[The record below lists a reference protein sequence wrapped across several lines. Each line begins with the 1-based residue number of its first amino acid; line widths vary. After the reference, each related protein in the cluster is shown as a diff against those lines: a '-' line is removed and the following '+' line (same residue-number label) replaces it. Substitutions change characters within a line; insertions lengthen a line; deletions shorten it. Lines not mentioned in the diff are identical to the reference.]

1 MTLPFE
7 NDTSRIVKR
16 LAKQNMKA
24 NRRTSISI
32 MVAIL
37 IASTFLCSL
46 CTFVQSYWNQ
56 SVQQEIAAYGDWD
69 AQLLEIHAGQL
80 DLIQNNENIQ
90 TIMVKG
96 DNQTALLP
104 AASGLPYLLV
114 QNCDGAYWGGMR
126 EKNLILRG
134 RVPQAPGEIVVGKG
148 FFEQNPSA
156 EIGDRLNLDLG
167 ERRKGNTTVHFLSPI
182 QSGEEFVKTGKVQYT
197 IVGEIDM
204 TVSSAYNGYPAYGW
218 LDTAAL
224 SEDTGIVAYLQV
236 TQPRKVYEIIP
247 QIAEDIGLQPD
258 EFGDYPF
265 RYHTALLGMY
275 GIYAPGHFLSSDL
288 PKLALALGL
297 VMAASMA
304 VFAYIIRGAFSISA
318 KRKVKE
324 LGILKSIGMTP
335 RQIRMMIVYEAR
347 WLSVLPILVSVGLGY
362 LFSYGVLAA
371 YSDLTQ
377 EVTGSRITASFSPW
391 VAVVSVILSFLTVRL
406 AASGPARQT
415 GKLRPIEA
423 VKESWSNPSLK
434 KSAKHPILKKCFG
447 FLGNISANSM
457 TANKRLFRTCTVTL
471 SLCMLL
477 MFSFLAVFSV
487 SDINNTKAEQDSHF
501 NVNLTMESG
510 QKIEPAL
517 MEELK
522 QLPHIEEQATYTMA
536 NCAIWV
542 SESELSE
549 EFLSSGGF
557 GTKAAGEY
565 VAKRDGR
572 YRIPCVLIGLEQD
585 AYEDYLMQSG
595 VPYSEQ
601 SAALIVNSVVKNPDS
616 RGYDAKK
623 DMVPYLKLKE
633 GQSLEV
639 TEKFLDS
646 IQGDY
651 RFDVTVSSALS
662 EMPEIGRNI
671 AFYTLP
677 ILVPMERY
685 YEIIQNFG
693 EDRAVYNYRTYM
705 NLLVE
710 DGLDAEVQA
719 QAEHICGTYLGTS
732 DFYTS
737 SKTQRALDRE
747 RLTDATML
755 IVYSLTALFGI
766 IGISSAA
773 VAILNSLYQRRK
785 EFAMLRSVGLDRKGL
800 DRLLHIEGLFLGG
813 KPLVIG
819 LPILFLIAT
828 VLMWMQDVTFMEFI
842 QVFPLL
848 GLAAYIVLVLMVI
861 SGIYRTASRRIRR
874 DIIVEVL
881 KDENV

>member
-80 DLIQNNENIQ
+80 DLIQNNENVQ

-104 AASGLPYLLV
+104 AASGLPYLLI

-134 RVPQAPGEIVVGKG
+134 RVPQAPGEIVVGKS
-148 FFEQNPSA
+148 FFEQNPSV

-167 ERRKGNTTVHFLSPI
+167 ERRKGNTTVDFLSPI

-218 LDTAAL
+218 LDTTAL

-335 RQIRMMIVYEAR
+335 RQIHMMIVYEAR
-347 WLSVLPILVSVGLGY
+347 WLSVLPILVSGGVG
-362 LFSYGVLAA
+362 
-371 YSDLTQ
+371 
-377 EVTGSRITASFSPW
+377 
-391 VAVVSVILSFLTVRL
+391 
-406 AASGPARQT
+406 
-415 GKLRPIEA
+415 
-423 VKESWSNPSLK
+423 
-434 KSAKHPILKKCFG
+434 
-447 FLGNISANSM
+447 
-457 TANKRLFRTCTVTL
+457 
-471 SLCMLL
+471 
-477 MFSFLAVFSV
+477 
-487 SDINNTKAEQDSHF
+487 
-501 NVNLTMESG
+501 
-510 QKIEPAL
+510 
-517 MEELK
+517 
-522 QLPHIEEQATYTMA
+522 
-536 NCAIWV
+536 
-542 SESELSE
+542 
-549 EFLSSGGF
+549 
-557 GTKAAGEY
+557 
-565 VAKRDGR
+565 
-572 YRIPCVLIGLEQD
+572 
-585 AYEDYLMQSG
+585 
-595 VPYSEQ
+595 
-601 SAALIVNSVVKNPDS
+601 
-616 RGYDAKK
+616 
-623 DMVPYLKLKE
+623 
-633 GQSLEV
+633 
-639 TEKFLDS
+639 
-646 IQGDY
+646 
-651 RFDVTVSSALS
+651 
-662 EMPEIGRNI
+662 
-671 AFYTLP
+671 
-677 ILVPMERY
+677 
-685 YEIIQNFG
+685 
-693 EDRAVYNYRTYM
+693 
-705 NLLVE
+705 
-710 DGLDAEVQA
+710 
-719 QAEHICGTYLGTS
+719 
-732 DFYTS
+732 
-737 SKTQRALDRE
+737 
-747 RLTDATML
+747 
-755 IVYSLTALFGI
+755 
-766 IGISSAA
+766 
-773 VAILNSLYQRRK
+773 
-785 EFAMLRSVGLDRKGL
+785 
-800 DRLLHIEGLFLGG
+800 
-813 KPLVIG
+813 
-819 LPILFLIAT
+819 
-828 VLMWMQDVTFMEFI
+828 
-842 QVFPLL
+842 
-848 GLAAYIVLVLMVI
+848 
-861 SGIYRTASRRIRR
+861 
-874 DIIVEVL
+874 
-881 KDENV
+881 